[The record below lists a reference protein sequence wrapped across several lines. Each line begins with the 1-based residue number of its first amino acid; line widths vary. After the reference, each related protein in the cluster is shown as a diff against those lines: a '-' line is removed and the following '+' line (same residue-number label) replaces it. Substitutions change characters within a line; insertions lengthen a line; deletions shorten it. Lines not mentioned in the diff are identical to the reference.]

1 MLSIA
6 NHSKNQHRSA
16 RLTGQSG
23 MSLIEVL
30 VSMLIIS
37 IGVLGMIATQANAM
51 RFLQSS
57 HSQGAAAMLADDLA
71 NRIRA
76 NTVEAINNDAYVHRF
91 SSSGESSRET
101 DTIKNCAFVACSTAE
116 LASWDLE
123 QWQQTMMAS
132 LPSSSSVVTR
142 SATAGTGGATTHDFL
157 ITLRW
162 DDDRDGSTGTECDA
176 DKKTSADLDCWQMTV
191 SF

>member
-1 MLSIA
+1 MA
-6 NHSKNQHRSA
+6 NHSKHQPRPA

-76 NTVEAINNDAYVHRF
+76 NATEAIDKNAYVHRF
-91 SSSGESSRET
+91 NSSGESTQET
-101 DTIKNCAFVACSTAE
+101 DTIMNCAFVACGSGE
-116 LASWDLE
+116 LASWDLS

-132 LPSSSSVVTR
+132 LPSASSAVTR
-142 SATAGTGGATTHDFL
+142 SATAGTGSATTHDFL

-162 DDDRDGSTGTECDA
+162 DDDRSGSTGTECDA
-176 DKKTSADLDCWQMTV
+176 GKKTSADLDCWQMTV